1 MCKFHV
7 EIFNSDQFP
16 NSSDL
21 CNAAAHRCNA
31 IIITP
36 CVTAFVQII
45 ESGLS
50 SVPFLDEQEFANTH
64 VAAKEQALTL
74 FQKSQKMGDSQIID
88 AAESDLKNKLDEK
101 ISFFMAVNQSKR
113 ADDWK
118 TLEQK
123 LKKIL
128 SE

>member
-1 MCKFHV
+1 
-7 EIFNSDQFP
+7 
-16 NSSDL
+16 
-21 CNAAAHRCNA
+21 
-31 IIITP
+31 
-36 CVTAFVQII
+36 
-45 ESGLS
+45 
-50 SVPFLDEQEFANTH
+50 
-64 VAAKEQALTL
+64 
-74 FQKSQKMGDSQIID
+74 MGDSQIID
-88 AAESDLKNKLDEK
+88 AAKSDLKNKLDEK